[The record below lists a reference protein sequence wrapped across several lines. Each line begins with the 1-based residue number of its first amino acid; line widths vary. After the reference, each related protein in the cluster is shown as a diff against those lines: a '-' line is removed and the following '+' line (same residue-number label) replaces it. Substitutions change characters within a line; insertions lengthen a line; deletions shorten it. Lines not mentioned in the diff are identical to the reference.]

1 MRAPTMGATT
11 LKNFRFEDIK
21 NNKILQKGPA
31 KIMNSKPKI
40 TAIIISAI
48 VAACIAASAVQAQP
62 SDEIQ
67 RAVAAAGAPSVSQ
80 APPDTF
86 LHAFSSVL
94 VRSRGNVAAYVA
106 AAISMRTDLAPQI
119 TVAALRA
126 HRSGGKKGGEQGVS
140 CDWVDPIIR
149 AAIAAAPSQADAI
162 VRAAIDAQPYAR
174 QCILAAAGMSN
185 RVAYNRRSD
194 GKEVIDGK
202 EVLTPKEAPCPECPP
217 SAWLR
222 PPGIDVGNVNSSIV
236 GTINPANLGQ
246 GGIVS
251 PEHHH

>member
-1 MRAPTMGATT
+1 ME
-11 LKNFRFEDIK
+11 KS
-21 NNKILQKGPA
+21 PA

-40 TAIIISAI
+40 TAIIMSAI
-48 VAACIAASAVQAQP
+48 VATCIVASSVQAQP
-62 SDEIQ
+62 SDEIR

-80 APPDTF
+80 ASADTF
-86 LHAFSSVL
+86 LHAFSSVV
-94 VRSRGNVAAYVA
+94 VRARGNVPAYVA
-106 AAISMRTDLAPQI
+106 AAIATRPDLAPQI

-126 HRSGGKKGGEQGVS
+126 HRTGRNKVTGEEAS

-149 AAIAAAPSQADAI
+149 TAIAAAPSQAVDI
-162 VRAAIDAQPYAR
+162 VLAAIAAEPYAR
-174 QCILAAAGMSN
+174 ECILAAAQMSDKDL
-185 RVAYNRRSD
+185 RLAYTRRSD
-194 GKEVIDGK
+194 GKQVIDGK
-202 EVLTPKEAPCPECPP
+202 EEISPKEAPCPDCPP

-251 PEHHH
+251 PEHH

>member
-1 MRAPTMGATT
+1 
-11 LKNFRFEDIK
+11 
-21 NNKILQKGPA
+21 
-31 KIMNSKPKI
+31 MNSKPKI

-48 VAACIAASAVQAQP
+48 VATCIVASSVQAQP

-67 RAVAAAGAPSVSQ
+67 RAVAAAGAPGVSQ
-80 APPDTF
+80 APAETF
-86 LHAFSSVL
+86 LHAFSSVV
-94 VRSRGNVAAYVA
+94 VRARGNVAAYVA

-126 HRSGGKKGGEQGVS
+126 YRPSGKKGGEQVVS

-174 QCILAAAGMSN
+174 ECILAAAGMSN
-185 RVAYNRRSD
+185 RFAYTKRSD
-194 GKEVIDGK
+194 GKQVISGK
-202 EVLTPKEAPCPECPP
+202 EEISPKEAPCPECPP

-251 PEHHH
+251 PEQHH

>member
-1 MRAPTMGATT
+1 MGATT

-40 TAIIISAI
+40 TIIAVVATVVLSI
-48 VAACIAASAVQAQP
+48 VASSIQAAPA
-62 SDEIQ
+62 DDIQ
-67 RAVAAAGAPSVSQ
+67 RAVARAGAPSVSA
-80 APPDTF
+80 APADVF
-86 LHAFSSVL
+86 LHAFSSVV
-94 VRSRGNVAAYVA
+94 VRARGNVPAYVA
-106 AAISMRTDLAPQI
+106 AAIATRPDLASQI

-126 HRSGGKKGGEQGVS
+126 QRSGGKEKQAS

-149 AAIAAAPSQADAI
+149 TAIAAAPSQAVDI
-162 VRAAIDAQPYAR
+162 VLAAIAAEPDAR
-174 QCILAAAGMSN
+174 ECILAAARMSDKDL
-185 RVAYNRRSD
+185 RLAYTRRSD
-194 GKEVIDGK
+194 GKQVIDGK
-202 EVLTPKEAPCPECPP
+202 EVLTPKEAPCPTCPEE
-217 SAWLR
+217 AYLR

-251 PEHHH
+251 PEHKD

>member
-1 MRAPTMGATT
+1 M
-11 LKNFRFEDIK
+11 
-21 NNKILQKGPA
+21 QKGSP

-48 VAACIAASAVQAQP
+48 VAACIVASSVQAQP
-62 SDEIQ
+62 SDEIR

-94 VRSRGNVAAYVA
+94 VRSRGGDVPAYVSA
-106 AAISMRTDLAPQI
+106 AVTMRPDLAPQI

-126 HRSGGKKGGEQGVS
+126 HRSGGKKGGEQVVS

-149 AAIAAAPSQADAI
+149 AAIAAARSQADAI

-174 QCILAAAGMSN
+174 ECILAAAGMSN
-185 RVAYNRRSD
+185 RVAYTKRSD

-202 EVLTPKEAPCPECPP
+202 EVLTPKEAPCPECPL

-251 PEHHH
+251 PEHH

>member
-1 MRAPTMGATT
+1 
-11 LKNFRFEDIK
+11 
-21 NNKILQKGPA
+21 
-31 KIMNSKPKI
+31 MNSKPKI
-40 TAIIISAI
+40 TRRISATAITISAI
-48 VAACIAASAVQAQP
+48 VATCIAASSLQAQP

-67 RAVAAAGAPSVSQ
+67 RAVAAAGAPNVRQ

-94 VRSRGNVAAYVA
+94 VRSRGRDVPAYVS
-106 AAISMRTDLAPQI
+106 AAISMRPDLAPQI

-126 HRSGGKKGGEQGVS
+126 YRSGGKEIIDKQVG

-149 AAIAAAPSQADAI
+149 AAILAAPSARDAI
-162 VRAAIDAQPYAR
+162 VQAAIAADPYAR
-174 QCILAAAGMSN
+174 ECILAAAGQ
-185 RVAYNRRSD
+185 A
-194 GKEVIDGK
+194 
-202 EVLTPKEAPCPECPP
+202 PAEAF
-217 SAWLR
+217 LR

-251 PEHHH
+251 PEHH

>member
-1 MRAPTMGATT
+1 
-11 LKNFRFEDIK
+11 
-21 NNKILQKGPA
+21 
-31 KIMNSKPKI
+31 MNSKPKI
-40 TAIIISAI
+40 TIIAVVATVVLSI
-48 VAACIAASAVQAQP
+48 VASSIQAAPA
-62 SDEIQ
+62 DDIQ
-67 RAVAAAGAPSVSQ
+67 RAVATAGASSVSA
-80 APPDTF
+80 APADVF
-86 LHAFSSVL
+86 LHAFSSVA
-94 VRSRGNVAAYVA
+94 VRARGNAAAYVA
-106 AAISMRTDLAPQI
+106 AAIAMRHDLAPQI

-126 HRSGGKKGGEQGVS
+126 YRTGRNKVIGQEGS

-149 AAIAAAPSQADAI
+149 TAIAAAPSQAVAI
-162 VRAAIDAQPYAR
+162 VLAAIAAEPYAR
-174 QCILAAAGMSN
+174 ECILAAAGMSDKDL
-185 RVAYNRRSD
+185 RLAYTRRSD

-251 PEHHH
+251 PEHN

>member
-1 MRAPTMGATT
+1 M
-11 LKNFRFEDIK
+11 
-21 NNKILQKGPA
+21 QKGSP

-48 VAACIAASAVQAQP
+48 VAACIVDSSVQAQP
-62 SDEIQ
+62 SDEIR

-86 LHAFSSVL
+86 LHAFSSVV
-94 VRSRGNVAAYVA
+94 VRARGNVAAYVA
-106 AAISMRTDLAPQI
+106 AAISMRHDLAPQI

-126 HRSGGKKGGEQGVS
+126 YRPSGKKGGEQVVS

-174 QCILAAAGMSN
+174 ECILAAAGMSN
-185 RVAYNRRSD
+185 RFAYTKRSD
-194 GKEVIDGK
+194 GKQVIGGK
-202 EVLTPKEAPCPECPP
+202 EVIEEAPCPACPP

-251 PEHHH
+251 PEHN